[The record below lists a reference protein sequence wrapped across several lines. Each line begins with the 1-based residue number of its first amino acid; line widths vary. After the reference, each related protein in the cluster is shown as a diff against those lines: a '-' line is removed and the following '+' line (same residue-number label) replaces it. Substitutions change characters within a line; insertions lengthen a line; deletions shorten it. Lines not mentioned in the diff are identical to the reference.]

1 MAISKKSSHFFG
13 PLLENGSD
21 FVKCQNSSPVSGT
34 SISHLIWVLDYLA
47 SCCWAYV
54 DPEGIKNDLCRLHMR
69 VYIIYRGGGIFQ
81 GRKWLCISK
90 DCTNC
95 FDQSRIRIWK

>member
-47 SCCWAYV
+47 SCCWAYA

-69 VYIIYRGGGIFQ
+69 VYIIYRGGGGFFKV
-81 GRKWLCISK
+81 GNGCASL
-90 DCTNC
+90 
-95 FDQSRIRIWK
+95 RIVQIVLTKAE